1 MQLEIAEIPY
11 ESGAIKYRYSRY
23 LSEDGTRWIRHGLFT
38 AFHEN
43 GTKAS
48 ELHYAHG
55 AEHGESIDFHA
66 NGQIAAQ
73 GQYNEG
79 KEHGLWRYWAEDGV
93 EEPAC
98 TFENGVEQDAK

>member
-11 ESGAIKYRYSRY
+11 ESGAIKYLYSRY
-23 LSEDGTRWIRHGLFT
+23 LSEDGARWIRHGLFT

-48 ELHYAHG
+48 ELHYEHG
-55 AEHGESIDFHA
+55 TEHGESIDFHP
-66 NGQIAAQ
+66 NGQMAAQ

-79 KEHGLWRYWAEDGV
+79 KEHGLWRYWTEDGV
-93 EEPAC
+93 EEP
-98 TFENGVEQDAK
+98 TSIFENGVEQDAK